1 MAEDA
6 EKQEGKFSTTAE
18 FENSLAASV
27 SKNYG
32 NSVMNSLRI
41 IRSSSTIDWA
51 RGQQTSIIHPLQG
64 TNQQTQNA
72 AVDPTAFSRD
82 AKSQPSASRMDGDS
96 IRFNAAARRKFRKVA
111 QKLLR
116 EGYFKN

>member
-72 AVDPTAFSRD
+72 AVDQTAFSRGIHNNCFL
-82 AKSQPSASRMDGDS
+82 KIFLRGSTII
-96 IRFNAAARRKFRKVA
+96 IRIFNFDFFCSNT
-111 QKLLR
+111 LG
-116 EGYFKN
+116 EP